1 MRQTQGL
8 ADSII
13 VDAKDPMQATIRL
26 FQSMLGFLN
35 GELGLIVYLMFLLS
49 RIMDYS
55 ETLKRLEKQKKIEG
69 GQGHVV

>member
-35 GELGLIVYLMFLLS
+35 GELDRLPDVSAQSDNGL
-49 RIMDYS
+49 
-55 ETLKRLEKQKKIEG
+55 
-69 GQGHVV
+69 